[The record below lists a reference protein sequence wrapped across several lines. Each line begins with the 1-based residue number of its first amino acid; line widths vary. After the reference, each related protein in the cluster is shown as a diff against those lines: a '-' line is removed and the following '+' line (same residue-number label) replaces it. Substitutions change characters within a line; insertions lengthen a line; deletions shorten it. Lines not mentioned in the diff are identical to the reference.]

1 MRSVSGRGRAGLDG
15 GAATRYHVHMTSQMK
30 DSTTNFL
37 LAIALIFG
45 AAVLWG
51 ALAMGNDYECQD
63 ATVIVQ
69 PGDTLW
75 NIVEEHCTGDVRA
88 AVSNVAADPSTL
100 QPGQVITL
108 P

>member
-1 MRSVSGRGRAGLDG
+1 MVGRAGLDG
-15 GAATRYHVHMTSQMK
+15 GAATRYDVHMTSQMK

-51 ALAMGNDYECQD
+51 ALAVGNDYECQD

-75 NIVEEHCTGDVRA
+75 NIVEEHCTGDVRS
-88 AVSNVAADPSTL
+88 AVSSIAADPSTL
-100 QPGQVITL
+100 QPGQEIVL

>member
-1 MRSVSGRGRAGLDG
+1 
-15 GAATRYHVHMTSQMK
+15 MTQKQK
-30 DSTTNFL
+30 DSATNFL
-37 LAIALIFG
+37 LAIALIFM

-51 ALAMGNDYECQD
+51 ALSVGNDYECQE

-75 NIVEEHCTGDVRA
+75 NIVEDHCTGDVRA
-88 AVSNVAADPSTL
+88 AVSAIDLSTVTL
-100 QPGQVITL
+100 QPGQEIVL

>member
-1 MRSVSGRGRAGLDG
+1 
-15 GAATRYHVHMTSQMK
+15 MTQKQK
-30 DSTTNFL
+30 DSATNFL

-45 AAVLWG
+45 AAILWG
-51 ALAMGNDYECQD
+51 ALAVGNDYECQD

-75 NIVEEHCTGDVRA
+75 NIVEEHCTGDVRS
-88 AVSNVAADPSTL
+88 AVSAIDVSTVTL
-100 QPGQVITL
+100 QPGQQIVL